1 MPERREYIGKL
12 IVAGPAR
19 TMTGEAGRYVVT
31 AEAIRRAVEDGLFRG
46 LACFA
51 DHAGGG
57 PGCEGPTVRRLL
69 GVWHDVEWRAT
80 SGQPTS
86 GRATSGQ
93 GGAAVGRL
101 ATYDTAATRPV
112 LDLLDQW
119 LGDAA
124 GAGAPDLGISL
135 VFYPVTEGDGRTV
148 RRIVMIE
155 SADLVM
161 FPASVGSRIVQR
173 VASGG

>member
-1 MPERREYIGKL
+1 
-12 IVAGPAR
+12 
-19 TMTGEAGRYVVT
+19 MTGEAGRYVVT

-57 PGCEGPTVRRLL
+57 QGCEGPSVRRLL
-69 GVWHDVEWRAT
+69 GVWHDVRWDAA
-80 SGQPTS
+80 
-86 GRATSGQ
+86 GR
-93 GGAAVGRL
+93 AAVGRL

-124 GAGAPDLGISL
+124 GTGAPDMGISL
-135 VFYPVTEGDGRTV
+135 VFYPVTDGDGRTV
-148 RRIVMIE
+148 RRIVMVE

-161 FPASVGSRIVQR
+161 FPASVGSRIVQK
-173 VASGG
+173 VASSRWQVAGEQWSVVSGQ

>member
-1 MPERREYIGKL
+1 MAVRREYIGKL

-57 PGCEGPTVRRLL
+57 QGCAGPSVRRLL
-69 GVWHDVEWRAT
+69 GVWHDVEW
-80 SGQPTS
+80 QPTS
-86 GRATSGQ
+86 GDAAS
-93 GGAAVGRL
+93 GAAVGRL

-135 VFYPVTEGDGRTV
+135 VFYPVTDGDGRMV
-148 RRIVMIE
+148 RRIAMVE

-161 FPASVGSRIVQR
+161 FPASVGSRIVGR
-173 VASGG
+173 VGGGR